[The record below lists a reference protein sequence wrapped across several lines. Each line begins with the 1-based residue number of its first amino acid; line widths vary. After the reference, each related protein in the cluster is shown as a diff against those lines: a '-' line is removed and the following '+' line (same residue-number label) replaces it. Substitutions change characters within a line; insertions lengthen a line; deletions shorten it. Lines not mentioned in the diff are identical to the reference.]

1 MGLLRIATVL
11 LSLFVVALPTQA
23 IQDRE
28 RPALS
33 GYGVQITYQSGQ
45 SSHFLI
51 PGPKLK
57 VAGSFTLAPGEIIK
71 PAATANDQV
80 SMVKVSASFEKDI
93 WRINISVIKGE
104 FYDKGEQD
112 VATFF
117 VRENEKMTVK
127 EMEQFGI
134 KPFDISIVKVD
145 QSAAI
150 LPKVRNR
157 TQSIEV
163 TNVEAITVPSP
174 YRILLRN
181 LSYKK
186 VLTLEVNTY
195 SGDQMILLKWP
206 EGTWDRPLIEPGGT
220 YEEELPSAG
229 RGQVTDNGYVPEQS
243 SAIEISTVVFEDGTY
258 EGKPYLAAVT
268 RAQMVGSKVQLG
280 RVIALLQAARE
291 PTGEIN
297 VRALTGLKEA
307 ISVLSEDVDPGQ
319 LKDLQAQFPSLDEG
333 AKKNLANF
341 VRSGLHKVKAT
352 LLKEIAA
359 FEKEGQLTS
368 GSSVTEWV
376 GKTKDRCEKWVS
388 AL

>member
-1 MGLLRIATVL
+1 MALLRIATVL
-11 LSLFVVALPTQA
+11 LPLLVAALPTQA

-33 GYGVQITYQSGQ
+33 GYGIQIIYQSGQ

-51 PGPKLK
+51 PAPKLK
-57 VAGSFTLAPGEIIK
+57 VAGSFTIPPGEIIK
-71 PAATANDQV
+71 RADTANEQV
-80 SMVKVSASFEKDI
+80 SMVKVSAAFEKDI
-93 WRINISVIKGE
+93 WRINISAVKGE

-112 VATFF
+112 VATFL

-127 EMEQFGI
+127 EMGQFGI
-134 KPFDISIVKVD
+134 KSFDISIVKVD

-150 LPKVRNR
+150 LPKIRNR

-181 LSYKK
+181 LSYKS
-186 VLTLEVNTY
+186 VLALEVSTY
-195 SGDQMILLKWP
+195 NRDYVNLLKWP
-206 EGTWDRPLIEPGGT
+206 QGTWDRPLIEPGGT

-229 RGQVTDNGYVPEQS
+229 QGRVTDNGYVPEQS
-243 SAIEISTVVFEDGTY
+243 AAIEISTVVFEDGTY

-268 RAQMVGSKVQLG
+268 KANMMGSKAQLV

-291 PTGEIN
+291 PAGELN
-297 VRALTGLKEA
+297 VRTMTGLKEA
-307 ISVLSEDVDPGQ
+307 ISVLSEDADPGQ

-341 VRSGLHKVKAT
+341 MRSGLHSVKVT
-352 LLKEIAA
+352 LLKEIEA
-359 FEKEGQLTS
+359 FEKEGQPTS

-376 GKTKDRCEKWVS
+376 GKTKDKCEKWVS

>member
-1 MGLLRIATVL
+1 MALLRIATVL
-11 LSLFVVALPTQA
+11 LSLFVVALPTQV

-229 RGQVTDNGYVPEQS
+229 R
-243 SAIEISTVVFEDGTY
+243 
-258 EGKPYLAAVT
+258 
-268 RAQMVGSKVQLG
+268 
-280 RVIALLQAARE
+280 
-291 PTGEIN
+291 
-297 VRALTGLKEA
+297 
-307 ISVLSEDVDPGQ
+307 
-319 LKDLQAQFPSLDEG
+319 
-333 AKKNLANF
+333 
-341 VRSGLHKVKAT
+341 RSG
-352 LLKEIAA
+352 
-359 FEKEGQLTS
+359 
-368 GSSVTEWV
+368 
-376 GKTKDRCEKWVS
+376 DR
-388 AL
+388 